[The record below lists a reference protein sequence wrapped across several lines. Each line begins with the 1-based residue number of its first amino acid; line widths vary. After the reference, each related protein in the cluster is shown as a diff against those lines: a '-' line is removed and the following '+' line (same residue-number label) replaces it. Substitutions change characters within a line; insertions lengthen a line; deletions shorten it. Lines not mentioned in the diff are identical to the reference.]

1 MNRRDY
7 LKYSALAYIST
18 YTGNSF
24 SKPKI
29 VETDTTRNIV
39 NVTDWADLVVNE
51 DWTSAFEAAAKYAQ
65 RKGGVLS
72 LSPLVHTLQKLRSMI
87 KFTGGEKVKV
97 SV

>member
-65 RKGGVLS
+65 R
-72 LSPLVHTLQKLRSMI
+72 
-87 KFTGGEKVKV
+87 TGGGIIFIPAGTYVAKITLYDKV
-97 SV
+97 